1 MTVPLYCLQ
10 VPLQPGDRL
19 GVEVVGRLVQQ
30 QDVGLGQQQPAER
43 HAAPLAAG
51 EDGDGR
57 VAGRTAQRVH
67 RLLQPAV
74 QRPGV
79 VLVDLLLHPRLLVQ
93 ERFHVIGID
102 RAEPLV
108 DLVVLAQQVHD
119 GLHRLLDDLAH
130 RLAGIELRL
139 LRQQA
144 ARVALGEHRLAQV
157 VLVHAGHD
165 AQQGAL
171 ARAVQT
177 EHADLGAVEEAERD
191 VAQHL
196 PVGRVDAP
204 DAHHR
209 VDDLLGFGHG
219 GGSWRD
225 TRDAVRAYFVT
236 R

>member
-1 MTVPLYCLQ
+1 MPF
-10 VPLQPGDRL
+10 QPGDRL

-57 VAGRTAQRVH
+57 VAGRTAQCVH

-79 VLVDLLLHPRLLVQ
+79 VLVDLLLHPRLLIQ
-93 ERFHVIGID
+93 ERLHVIGID
-102 RAEPLV
+102 CAEPLV
-108 DLVVLAQQVHD
+108 DLVILPQQIYD

-130 RLAGIELRL
+130 GLAGVELRL
-139 LRQQA
+139 LRQEA

-157 VLVHAGHD
+157 ILVHARHD
-165 AQQGAL
+165 AQEGAL

-177 EHADLGAVEEAERD
+177 EHADLSAVEKAERD

-196 PVGRVDAP
+196 TVGRVDAP
-204 DAHHR
+204 DAHH
-209 VDDLLGFGHG
+209 
-219 GGSWRD
+219 
-225 TRDAVRAYFVT
+225 
-236 R
+236 